1 MTKIGTLDWGD
12 WFYGLFAAIIG
23 GGMSA
28 ITSGVIV
35 NMLDPDKFQAGSPA
49 FWKLVGSMFLAN
61 AVYSGAMFLRQKP
74 LPTVKVTTVE
84 ERSPHTTTVTTV
96 EEVAAAKSPGAGQ

>member
-1 MTKIGTLDWGD
+1 MNKIGTLDWGD

-28 ITSGVIV
+28 ITSGVVV
-35 NMLDPDKFQAGSPA
+35 NMVDPDHFKAGSHD
-49 FWKLVGSMFLAN
+49 FYTIVWSMFAAN
-61 AVYSGAMFLRQKP
+61 AIISGAMFLRQKP

-84 ERSPHTTTVTTV
+84 ERSPHTTVVTTTQEIPV
-96 EEVAAAKSPGAGQ
+96 VPPEIKP